1 MSNFNPNPADPDP
14 NRVKASRDVALDN
27 QLIREQNI
35 EMKEQNRAIREN
47 DSAATG
53 LMLGILLFGLAA
65 LGFGAYFM
73 TQRPTETPTRTIIQ
87 RERTTVTP
95 AQPSPAKPPDVNI
108 TVPNPAPPNVNIAV
122 PERAAPAPA
131 APAPA
136 APASAPAAPAPAAPA
151 PVAPEASTPP
161 TTEAPSDTAP
171 QPSPANP

>member
-1 MSNFNPNPADPDP
+1 MSNFNPNPVDPDP
-14 NRVKASRDVALDN
+14 NRVRTSRDVALDN

-73 TQRPTETPTRTIIQ
+73 TQRPTATPTRTIIQ

-122 PERAAPAPA
+122 PERAAPA

-136 APASAPAAPAPAAPA
+136 APAPAPAAPAPAAPA